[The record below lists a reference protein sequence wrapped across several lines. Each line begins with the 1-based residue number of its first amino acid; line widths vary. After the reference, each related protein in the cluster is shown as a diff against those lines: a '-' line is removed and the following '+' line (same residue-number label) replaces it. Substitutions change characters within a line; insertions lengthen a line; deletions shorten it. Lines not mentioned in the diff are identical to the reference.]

1 MHLRAGQD
9 IQPFAGIA
17 RVSGGTVAGA
27 TDGTTARL
35 RSILKAPQKAVA
47 FFTQHHELLAHGLL
61 MPDDYERMIDVEKI
75 VTKDPPLRSLFK
87 RLFGTGLTYASELE
101 TIPL

>member
-1 MHLRAGQD
+1 MSGET
-9 IQPFAGIA
+9 FV
-17 RVSGGTVAGA
+17 RVPC
-27 TDGTTARL
+27 GTTARL
-35 RSILKAPQKAVA
+35 RSFLKGPRKAVA